1 MITFEVITF
10 TGAALLGAG
19 LMLLV
24 LVIALAVA
32 FFMDN
37 EER

>member
-10 TGAALLGAG
+10 TGAALVGAG
-19 LMLLV
+19 LLV
-24 LVIALAVA
+24 FVLAIALAVA

-37 EER
+37 EEE